1 MKKLFLIMQTVFVLS
16 FLFSLSCADKTKTIY
31 GTWKLNA
38 KKSTDIVT
46 VQYRQLEMKIQK
58 KGEAVTITHHWLSR
72 NKIASVDSVRF
83 IPGGDAVKIPVT
95 SQIWPDNWYM
105 GVLQK
110 LGTDIVFTASW
121 KDPDRELEVT
131 KEQTVETSQGDTK
144 IKTTR
149 CFKLDR
155 RGNKL
160 IVIEKRSSRP
170 TPIQLVFDR
179 VISEQ

>member
-1 MKKLFLIMQTVFVLS
+1 MQTVVVLS

-31 GTWKLNA
+31 GTWKLDS
-38 KKSTDIVT
+38 KSSTDIVT
-46 VQYRQLEMKIQK
+46 VRHRQLEMKIQK
-58 KGEAVTITHHWLSR
+58 KGEAILIVHNWLSR
-72 NKIASVDSVRF
+72 NKIASADSVSF
-83 IPGGDAVKIPVT
+83 IPGGDAVKVPVT

-110 LGTDIVFTASW
+110 SGTIITFRGSW
-121 KDPDRELEVT
+121 KEPDRELALA

-144 IKTTR
+144 IKTTQS
-149 CFKLDR
+149 FKLDR

-170 TPIQLVFDR
+170 TPIRLVFDR

>member
-1 MKKLFLIMQTVFVLS
+1 MKKLFLMMQTVIVFS

-31 GTWKLNA
+31 GTWKLDA

-58 KGEAVTITHHWLSR
+58 KGEAVSITHLWLRR
-72 NKIASVDSVRF
+72 NKVATADSAQFV
-83 IPGGDAVKIPVT
+83 PGGDAVEIPVA
-95 SQIWPDNWYM
+95 SQIWPENWYM

-110 LGTDIVFTASW
+110 SGTNITFSGSW
-121 KDPDRELEVT
+121 KEPDRELELV
-131 KEQTVETSQGDTK
+131 KEQTVEVSQGDRK
-144 IKTTR
+144 IKTIR
-149 CFKLDR
+149 SFKLDR

-160 IVIEKRSSRP
+160 VVIEKRSSRP

>member
-1 MKKLFLIMQTVFVLS
+1 MKKLFLFMQTVLLLS

-31 GTWKLNA
+31 GTWQLNS

-58 KGEAVTITHHWLSR
+58 EGEAVTITHLWMSR
-72 NKIASVDSVRF
+72 NKIASVDSVHF

-105 GVLQK
+105 GVLEK
-110 LGTDIVFTASW
+110 SGTFISFKGSW
-121 KDPDRELEVT
+121 KEPDRKLELV
-131 KEQTVETSQGDTK
+131 KEQAVETSQGDTK
-144 IKTTR
+144 IKTNLS
-149 CFKLDR
+149 FQLDR
-155 RGNKL
+155 KGNKL
-160 IVIEKRSSRP
+160 ILIEKRSSRL

-179 VISEQ
+179 MISEK